1 MTTGCAMKSSVG
13 LSSALVLSQLL
24 FSHAAEAVPLTPSVD
39 KPMEQLAIYEAKG
52 APDSCGPGCDHWIAI
67 EGKVDT
73 GSAVRVERFFH
84 ARKDMQRP
92 IYFNSPGGE
101 MRDAFAI
108 GRLLRARK
116 AVGRVGRTVVD
127 ACPGTQTD
135 DACTLMKTNHEEVVA
150 TIATR
155 GAVCGSAC
163 TFMLFGTPTREVAPD
178 TMVAV
183 HGARIG
189 MQFRVNVVEARREE
203 AIAKAHAE
211 ADRMAFAY
219 VEEMGVSRDVMT
231 LADTIS
237 PDNIRVLTRQELYN
251 FRIDTRNVVET
262 PWAIQTAPTPLV
274 EKLVQIK
281 TDSGFQKFEW
291 RFICGGKTQTR
302 LMVAS
307 ELNRDASGTRGMTM
321 IAGSAKPPQF
331 ARLPIRVGPYE
342 IWTAV
347 ITVDA
352 MKDLVAVQHLR
363 TDQSTLLPDGKTTSI
378 SFEIET
384 RGLEPA
390 STQLWA
396 ACQTVQAKVAPSR
409 LPSIAPPSQRSS
421 SKWTAPPKWPA
432 PPPVTAQGIG
442 VIGVRD
448 PAPQPAAAK

>member
-1 MTTGCAMKSSVG
+1 MKSGVG
-13 LSSALVLSQLL
+13 LNWVLVLSLL
-24 FSHAAEAVPLTPSVD
+24 LSSHSTRAAPPAPSAD

-73 GSAVRVERFFH
+73 GAAARVERFFH
-84 ARKDMQRP
+84 ERKDTQRP

-101 MRDAFAI
+101 LRDALAI

-135 DACTLMKTNHEEVVA
+135 DACTLIKTTREEVIA

-163 TFMLFGTPTREVAPD
+163 TFLLFGTSTREVAPD
-178 TMVAV
+178 SMVAV

-189 MQFRVNVVEARREE
+189 MQFRLNVTEAHREE
-203 AIAKAHAE
+203 AIAKAHVE

-219 VEEMGVSRDVMT
+219 VDEMGISRDVMT
-231 LADTIS
+231 LADSIS
-237 PDNIRVLTRQELYN
+237 PDSIRVLTRQELYS

-262 PWAIQTAPTPLV
+262 PWALEKAPSPLV
-274 EKLVQIK
+274 QKVAQVK
-281 TDSGFQKFEW
+281 TDRGFQKFEW
-291 RFICGGKTQTR
+291 RFMCSGKTQTR

-307 ELNRDASGTRGMTM
+307 ELNKDASGAKGMTM
-321 IAGSAKPPQF
+321 VAGSAKPPQF
-331 ARLPIRVGPYE
+331 AKLPIRVGPYE

-347 ITVDA
+347 ITADA
-352 MKDLVAVQHLR
+352 MKDLVAVPRLR
-363 TDQSTLLPDGKTTSI
+363 TDQSTLLPDGKTTSTF
-378 SFEIET
+378 FEIET

-390 STQLWA
+390 ATQLST
-396 ACQTVQAKVAPSR
+396 ACQTVQAKVVPSK
-409 LPSIAPPSQRSS
+409 LPPPSP
-421 SKWTAPPKWPA
+421 SKWTASPKWPA
-432 PPPVTAQGIG
+432 PPPVTARGIG
-442 VIGVRD
+442 VVGTTD
-448 PAPQPAAAK
+448 PPPAAAR